1 MGKNTQIFLLGLVF
15 VISGAAGYFIEGAL
29 FGDEDKQVVEIQ
41 EEVQPEVVLSPVPV
55 IEVTEVPKKVKGNY
69 SFVVTASTESGDTE
83 LKYALY
89 RDVECTQEVASNYD
103 GRFADIQGVESQI
116 YYLKVWNIQKG
127 IWSDV
132 VPVTGFVAPQEFKI
146 AKPLTKADIQTI
158 INDYYSASKE
168 DINVKIS
175 SKCAIVPQ
183 GMRNDDIGVSTLG
196 DVSAKLTHGVWSS
209 VNVVDIDHDSA
220 GRVSRV
226 VINVTY

>member
-1 MGKNTQIFLLGLVF
+1 MGKNIQMFLLGLVF
-15 VISGAAGYFIEGAL
+15 VISGATGYFIEGAL

-69 SFVVTASTESGDTE
+69 SFAVTASTESGDTE

-103 GRFADIQGVESQI
+103 GRFADIQGVESQT

-132 VPVTGFVAPQEFKI
+132 VPVTGFVAPQE
-146 AKPLTKADIQTI
+146 LRSQ
-158 INDYYSASKE
+158 S
-168 DINVKIS
+168 
-175 SKCAIVPQ
+175 
-183 GMRNDDIGVSTLG
+183 L
-196 DVSAKLTHGVWSS
+196 
-209 VNVVDIDHDSA
+209 
-220 GRVSRV
+220 
-226 VINVTY
+226 